1 MWRDKSVVASK
12 RGLRDFLVEAFSL
25 GGINGISASSDTGF
39 EQDCDI
45 NVFPLGR
52 CWPVGDLHREGD
64 PVIAESVFGYPE
76 LQKSIHYLPPSLCEN
91 LSKGFNTMTLVSH
104 YFLLSTSCLLICN
117 AFFFRFTNMIEK
129 SFLAYSIKTL
139 LFSRVIYRV

>member
-52 CWPVGDLHREGD
+52 CWPVGDLHREVTRSKRFWLPRTPEVNPL
-64 PVIAESVFGYPE
+64 PVTQSLREPFKRFQYDDAC
-76 LQKSIHYLPPSLCEN
+76 KSLFLIIYFLPFN
-91 LSKGFNTMTLVSH
+91 LSS
-104 YFLLSTSCLLICN
+104 
-117 AFFFRFTNMIEK
+117 FFFF
-129 SFLAYSIKTL
+129 AL
-139 LFSRVIYRV
+139 LT